1 VLAFYHQHGPN
12 LLCCLSYSDDSQTLA
27 LQQFLR
33 RMAQPYDKAGSGGKK
48 TLLTEE
54 DLENLAQDGMAM

>member
-1 VLAFYHQHGPN
+1 
-12 LLCCLSYSDDSQTLA
+12 
-27 LQQFLR
+27 
-33 RMAQPYDKAGSGGKK
+33 MAQPYDKAGSGGKK